1 MRSRLINCVR
11 KNADF
16 QVAERL
22 AADLGM
28 TLRVEAAPGLGHP
41 RAVFSAP
48 DGREAV
54 IPLASSPGRQHK
66 AMMRA
71 RMLRRLRRIAG

>member
-48 DGREAV
+48 DGRETI

-71 RMLRRLRRIAG
+71 RMLRRLRGIAG